1 MNRSEWVD
9 ADTWRD
15 PDCIECGGDG
25 APCCEP
31 PDGPPPTSAAKVI
44 EHDTLRYLRARYG
57 ARHGNGDRWAFATH
71 VRSAAGFDA
80 TRTADA
86 VAMDLWPSK
95 GLALHGHEV
104 KVSRSDW
111 LRELQKPDKWQPVGR
126 YMDRWWVVVPDAA
139 IVRPGEL
146 PPEWGLIVATSGAT
160 RITKQA
166 PKLDAKPVTRTFLAA
181 LLRAAARTARVDALA
196 VQR

>member
-1 MNRSEWVD
+1 MALPST
-9 ADTWRD
+9 ATS
-15 PDCIECGGDG
+15 
-25 APCCEP
+25 P
-31 PDGPPPTSAAKVI
+31 PKVT
-44 EHDTLRYLRARYG
+44 EHDVLTWLRDRYA
-57 ARHGNGDRWAFATH
+57 ARHGNGDRWAFATG

-111 LRELQKPDKWQPVGR
+111 LRELKQPEKWKPVGQ
-126 YMDRWWVVVPDAA
+126 YMDRWWVVVPDVA

-146 PPEWGLIVATSGAT
+146 PSEWGLIVATADGT
-160 RITKQA
+160 RIVKQA
-166 PKLDAKPVTRTFLAA
+166 PPLARKAVSRTFLAA
-181 LLRAAARTARVDALA
+181 LLRAVACTARVSAGGQ
-196 VQR
+196 V